1 MTSLRRRLPAGVNQ
15 TTVMRLKREEKKACC
30 ENISLKDE

>member
-1 MTSLRRRLPAGVNQ
+1 MTSLRRRLPAGDSQNK
-15 TTVMRLKREEKKACC
+15 VMRLKLEEKKACC